1 MNGSN
6 GHLVVVVVVAVLV
19 QIVGG
24 CRSAT
29 SGVQNNANQPE
40 QNSSAQVQPN
50 QDPATTPLDKGDL
63 KLRYNPRKNANAAG
77 HKVGTDPKALEKLIA
92 DLNNRLI
99 LPFDLYLSFEDCE
112 LPDAFYDP
120 DTHQITICYQLIDEF
135 YELFSRDSKN
145 KGRIDDAVRNATAA
159 TFFHELGHAL
169 IDVWQLPATGREE
182 DAVDQL
188 STLVLIQGAEEGAQ
202 MALDGAMSFKLT
214 AELFK
219 GETKQY
225 WDEHSLDEQRF
236 YDTICLIY
244 GHDDQKYDYLVTNGI
259 LPEERAIY
267 CAEDYLKVNK
277 AWGQLMRPYLKSH
290 QPRPKMKF
298 K

>member
-6 GHLVVVVVVAVLV
+6 GHLVVVVVILVLV

-29 SGVQNNANQPE
+29 SGVQSNANQPE
-40 QNSSAQVQPN
+40 QNSSAQAQPS
-50 QDPATTPLDKGDL
+50 QDAATPSDKGDL

-77 HKVGTDPKALEKLIA
+77 HRVGTDPKALEKLIA

-99 LPFDLYLSFEDCE
+99 LPSDLYVSFEDCE
-112 LPDAFYDP
+112 LPDALYDP
-120 DTHQITICYQLIDEF
+120 DTSQITICYQLIDEF
-135 YELFSRDSKN
+135 YDLFSRDSKN
-145 KGRIDDAVRNATAA
+145 RTRIDEAVRNATAA

-169 IDVWQLPATGREE
+169 IDVWQLPVTGREE

-188 STLVLIQGAEEGAQ
+188 STLVLIEGAEEGAQ

-214 AELFK
+214 ADLFK
-219 GETKQY
+219 AETKQY
-225 WDEHSLDEQRF
+225 WDEHSLEEQRF

-244 GHDDQKYDYLVTNGI
+244 GHDDQKYDYLVTNGT

-267 CAEDYLKVNK
+267 CVEDYLKVKK
-277 AWGQLMRPYLKSH
+277 AWGQLLRPYLKPQ
-290 QPRPKMKF
+290 QPHPKMKF